1 MNPAA
6 VILPIV
12 WAMELLEVVPNLQ
25 SNVPC
30 QSLPFEMAFY
40 RKYTEGLLQ
49 RYVRLSM
56 EAGRVSSLL
65 GQEMFRGN
73 VTSCRVEGFDDA
85 VIFVHDVD
93 RCLEKLE
100 EEQQSLISRISLQQF
115 TVGETA
121 TLMGLKPRTVV
132 RRYGQAV
139 DSLTRI
145 FLGVQMLEPQK
156 MLSRG

>member
-1 MNPAA
+1 
-6 VILPIV
+6 
-12 WAMELLEVVPNLQ
+12 
-25 SNVPC
+25 
-30 QSLPFEMAFY
+30 
-40 RKYTEGLLQ
+40 
-49 RYVRLSM
+49 
-56 EAGRVSSLL
+56 
-65 GQEMFRGN
+65 MFRGN
-73 VTSCRVEGFDDA
+73 VTSCRVEGFDDV

-100 EEQQSLISRISLQQF
+100 EEQRSLISRISLQQF